1 MAMAEPRSSDGNNDT
16 RTRKVARGTGRGIGF
31 LFRLFSRL
39 LLVLIFIGVGL
50 LVGGFLKFS
59 DRVTSTEQMAVAKEP
74 AADAVVVLT
83 GGSARIGEG
92 LELVAAGKGKRL
104 LISGVNEGTSVAALK
119 AINPDHAALFDC
131 CVDVERAAL
140 DTIGNARETAKW
152 VDDQGYSSLI
162 VVTSSYHMPRSLLEF
177 RRTMP
182 ELRIAPHPVVLEPLA
197 RKGWW
202 KNPETL
208 RFLMVEY
215 LKYVGAAMR
224 EYFKPQTIDALRGSM
239 LGG

>member
-1 MAMAEPRSSDGNNDT
+1 MAMAEPQPSDDMNEG
-16 RTRKVARGTGRGIGF
+16 RGRKVARGTGRGVGF

-50 LVGGFLKFS
+50 LIGGFLKFS
-59 DRVTSTEQMAVAKEP
+59 DGVTSTEQVAVAQVP

-83 GGSARIGEG
+83 GGSARIAEG
-92 LELVAAGKGKRL
+92 LDLIAAGKGKRL
-104 LISGVNEGTSVAALK
+104 LISGVNEGTSVAAIK
-119 AINPDHAALFDC
+119 AINTEHAPLFDC

-152 VDDQGYSSLI
+152 VSDKGYKSLV
-162 VVTSSYHMPRSLLEF
+162 VVTSNYHMPRSLLEF
-177 RRTMP
+177 RRAMP
-182 ELRIAPHPVVLEPLA
+182 TLKIEPHAVILEPLA

-208 RFLMVEY
+208 RFLVVEY
-215 LKYVGAAMR
+215 VKYVGAAMG
-224 EYFKPQTIDALRGSM
+224 EYLNPKTISALRGSV

>member
-1 MAMAEPRSSDGNNDT
+1 MAGPQSSDDKSET
-16 RTRKVARGTGRGIGF
+16 RSRKVARGTGRGIGF

-39 LLVLIFIGVGL
+39 LLVLIFIGGGL
-50 LVGGFLKFS
+50 LIGGFLKFS
-59 DRVTSTEQMAVAKEP
+59 DRVTSTEQTAIADEQ

-83 GGSARIGEG
+83 GGSARIVEG
-92 LELVAAGKGKRL
+92 LELVSAGKGKRL
-104 LISGVNEGTSVAALK
+104 LISGVSEQTSVDALK
-119 AINPDHAALFDC
+119 AINPDFGSLYDC

-152 VDDQGYSSLI
+152 VEDNGYTSLI

-182 ELRIAPHPVVLEPLA
+182 DLRIAPHPVVLEPLA
-197 RKGWW
+197 QDGWW
-202 KNPETL
+202 RNPETL
-208 RFLMVEY
+208 RFLTVEY

-224 EYFKPQTIDALRGSM
+224 EYLQPQTIDALRGSM

>member
-1 MAMAEPRSSDGNNDT
+1 MAEPHANDGNDLG

-39 LLVLIFIGVGL
+39 FLVLLFIGVGL

-59 DRVTSTEQMAVAKEP
+59 DGVTSTEQLEAARVP

-83 GGSARIGEG
+83 GGSARIAEG
-92 LELVAAGKGKRL
+92 LDLIAAGKGKRL
-104 LISGVNEGTSVAALK
+104 LISGVNEDTSVAALK
-119 AINPDHAALFDC
+119 AINTNHAPLFDC

-152 VDDQGYSSLI
+152 VADKGYSSLI

-182 ELRIAPHPVVLEPLA
+182 KLNIKPHAVILEPLA
-197 RKGWW
+197 REGWW

-208 RFLMVEY
+208 RFLVVEY
-215 LKYVGAAMR
+215 VKYVGAAMR
-224 EYFKPQTIDALRGSM
+224 EYLKPQTISALRGSM